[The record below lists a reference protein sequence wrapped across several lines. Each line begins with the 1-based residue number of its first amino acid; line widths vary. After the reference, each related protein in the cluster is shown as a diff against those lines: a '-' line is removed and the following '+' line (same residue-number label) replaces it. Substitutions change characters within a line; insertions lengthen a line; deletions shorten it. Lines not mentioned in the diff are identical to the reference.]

1 MSFGV
6 QEKSWSDQRECN
18 GWISGSWKLR
28 PNNGSIIQQRLC
40 ILVLDDFK
48 CHKGEGFIA
57 PLKRD
62 ANTIVIFI
70 PGGWTPLLQPLDRM
84 LNKQMKRLLRGKYT
98 AYSAS
103 AVADARSGKL
113 KPPERGVVS
122 TWCKKAWE
130 SITPETVKTCF
141 KICGLTLAL
150 DGSEDHAWCEHN
162 FGEDYR
168 DLLEEQ
174 HAVWLAEH
182 PDVTLPPLKLPKV
195 PGGFDS
201 NPITAAQ
208 KEVEGKLLPYVA
220 DESDSEVEVSEGD
233 SDVEVVEGQ
242 GGGDAEGEVVEF

>member
-1 MSFGV
+1 
-6 QEKSWSDQRECN
+6 
-18 GWISGSWKLR
+18 
-28 PNNGSIIQQRLC
+28 
-40 ILVLDDFK
+40 
-48 CHKGEGFIA
+48 
-57 PLKRD
+57 
-62 ANTIVIFI
+62 
-70 PGGWTPLLQPLDRM
+70 M
-84 LNKQMKRLLRGKYT
+84 LNKKMKRLLRGKHT
-98 AYSAS
+98 ANSAS
-103 AVADARSGKL
+103 AVAHARSGKL

-122 TWCKKAWE
+122 TWCKEAWE
-130 SITPETVKTCF
+130 SVTSETVKTCF

-150 DGSEDHAWCEHN
+150 DGNKNHAWCKHN

-195 PGGFDS
+195 PRGVDP

-220 DESDSEVEVSEGD
+220 DESDSEVEVLQGD

-242 GGGDAEGEVVEF
+242 VGGGAEGTVVEL